1 MAGGRGDGGGSTGV
15 TPRVAI
21 VGAGFG
27 GIATAIEL
35 QRAGIE
41 SFELYER
48 APSVGGVWWHNDYPG
63 SACDIPSALYSYTYA
78 QRKDWSRPCPSR
90 DEVLRYLRAVADEHG
105 VTPRVRT
112 NTEIV
117 EARFE
122 PSRCGWTLRTDAGE
136 TIEADVLVLG
146 TGQLS
151 RPVVPPIPGR
161 DAFAGAQFHTA
172 EWDHGVDLRGKRV
185 TVVGTGATAVQVVP
199 PVAEQAG
206 HLDVVQRSASWILP
220 RQNEEYAP
228 WVRRAIERVP
238 GLQAFRRQFLRAFGV
253 TVTAGLTV
261 DRRLGLPW
269 KLWSKAYLRLRV
281 PDPKLRAQLTPTDPF
296 GCKRILFSSH
306 YLPALQRP
314 NVDVVT
320 SAVAEVTPR
329 GVRFADGTERE
340 TDVIVWATG
349 FADALVTPLDVVGR
363 EGRHLA
369 DVWADGEMAH
379 HGMTVHGF
387 PNAFVLYG
395 PNTNLGSGSII
406 EMLEAQ
412 TKYVVQAIGM
422 LPEDATALEVRAE
435 AQAASNARLDARMQ
449 HTVWTGCDNWYR
461 HGHTGR
467 VTRNWPGFVHEYVK
481 TVAVPEAG
489 DFRILRPVPTAAPS
503 AEPAVP
509 ERA

>member
-1 MAGGRGDGGGSTGV
+1 M

-27 GIATAIEL
+27 GIATAIAL
-35 QRAGIE
+35 RRAGIE
-41 SFELYER
+41 RFALYER
-48 APSVGGVWWHNDYPG
+48 APSLGGVWWYNDYPG

-78 QRKDWSRPCPSR
+78 QRRDWSRPCPSR
-90 DEVLRYLRAVADEHG
+90 DEVLGYLRGVAAEHG
-105 VTPRVRT
+105 ITPRIRT
-112 NTEIV
+112 STEIT
-117 EARFE
+117 EARFD
-122 PSRCGWTLRTDAGE
+122 PSRSGWTLRTAEDE

-151 RPVVPPIPGR
+151 RPVIPAIPGR
-161 DAFAGAQFHTA
+161 ENFEGAQFHTA
-172 EWDHGVDLRGKRV
+172 EWDHDVDLTGRRV
-185 TVVGTGATAVQVVP
+185 TIVGTGATAVQAVP
-199 PVAEQAG
+199 PVAEQVA

-220 RQNEEYAP
+220 RRNEDYSP
-228 WVRRAIERVP
+228 LVRGAIAHVP
-238 GLQAFRRQFLRAFGV
+238 GLQWLRRQLLRGFGV
-253 TVTAGLTV
+253 MVTAGLTV
-261 DRRLGLPW
+261 DERFNLPW
-269 KLWSKAYLRLRV
+269 KLWSRAYLRTQVR
-281 PDPKLRAQLTPTDPF
+281 DRALRAKLTPTDPF
-296 GCKRILFSSH
+296 GCKRILFSSA
-306 YLPALQRP
+306 YLEALQRP

-320 SAVAEVTPR
+320 DAIAEVTPR
-329 GVRFADGTERE
+329 GLRLADGAERE

-363 EGRHLA
+363 GGRRLA

-412 TKYVVQAIGM
+412 TSYVVQALGL
-422 LPEDATALEVRAE
+422 LPADGGALEVRAE

-449 HTVWTGCDNWYR
+449 DTVWTTCNSWYR

-467 VTRNWPGFVHEYVK
+467 VTRNWPGFVHEYTR
-481 TVAVPEAG
+481 TVATPDPG
-489 DFRILRPVPTAAPS
+489 DFRVVRAVPAAV
-503 AEPAVP
+503 PAAMPVP
-509 ERA
+509 EREPAPGV